1 MDPESIGQSAIGRQI
16 GSETSG
22 RRLMLQMLSM
32 HEWHLS
38 QAAKLT
44 KILIQSFQFSTL
56 RSVPEL
62 LRPSL
67 CTVYDDDSGADRP
80 VSFYLHRFLFY

>member
-1 MDPESIGQSAIGRQI
+1 
-16 GSETSG
+16 
-22 RRLMLQMLSM
+22 MLQMLSM

-44 KILIQSFQFSTL
+44 KVLIQSLQFAAL

-62 LRPSL
+62 LRRSL
-67 CTVYDDDSGADRP
+67 CAVYDDDSRADPP
-80 VSFYLHRFLFY
+80 VSFLFY